1 MNQYLIGAG
10 GTGAMCIRAYL
21 CTLAAM
27 QAFEK
32 DNINYKV
39 YIRMVDMDDQS
50 DAALKCKELYEAYRN
65 LREQSN
71 ALPEVIFE
79 SWDFTQAVKLD
90 FYGCGDLHADF
101 NCDHDSTSVFHQ
113 HLCVCGDRGGHSA
126 CVWRW
131 ISL

>member
-1 MNQYLIGAG
+1 MLKFEGVKKHYEDFELDLTLEVPEGYVTGLIGAN
-10 GTGAMCIRAYL
+10 GA
-21 CTLAAM
+21 
-27 QAFEK
+27 EK
-32 DNINYKV
+32 STKTHAGKSV
-39 YIRMVDMDDQS
+39 Q
-50 DAALKCKELYEAYRN
+50 
-65 LREQSN
+65 
-71 ALPEVIFE
+71 
-79 SWDFTQAVKLD
+79 LD